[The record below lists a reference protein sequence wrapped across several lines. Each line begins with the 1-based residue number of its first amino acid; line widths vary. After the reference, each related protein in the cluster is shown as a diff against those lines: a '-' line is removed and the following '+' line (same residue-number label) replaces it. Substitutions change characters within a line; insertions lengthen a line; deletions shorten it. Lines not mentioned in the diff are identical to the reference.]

1 MIETSHI
8 DFKSQFYPKVMAL
21 GRKYAS
27 SLGFM
32 PEGGFEDHVRKQC
45 VIVAHEGD
53 SLCGYVM
60 YREVPRHSR
69 ISIVHLCVDDA
80 FRGQK
85 VSKLLL
91 DSLRQEYETSYSF
104 NGISLNCRDDYEY
117 ATKIWQRYG
126 FTPRNKIRSRSQ
138 EEHYLTFWWYSFN
151 KPDLFSQIVADST
164 KIKALLDANIIMKL
178 RDAGDV
184 RFLPAEDPTCLLADW
199 LVDETEF
206 YYASEMFNEI
216 SRDKDKQRVKRTK
229 GFLNNFQEASHN
241 IEERKSV
248 SISLSQIMTGI
259 TENDVSD
266 REQVATCIVSDIKYF
281 LTFDEGI
288 LEHRDSIEQE
298 YNVKIMTP
306 QEFII
311 TLDQILHED
320 SYSPRQISGAVFH
333 TISKLS
339 PGEVKTCAELFWYN
353 RSQEKKKDFINAFY
367 QILNEN
373 QCVVES
379 IKKDDEYVALYA
391 TRRDGDTVSIP
402 LLRLVESQNEITI
415 LMGLMSQLINQ
426 AIESGAAKIIVEEES
441 LREKHRE
448 VLYRFGFLNH
458 EGKLQKLVLRGN
470 VTKSQLLQ
478 YCLDNNVQIDV
489 PDLNNDIRLFEFERF
504 LFPLKISDLNIPCYV
519 IPIKPKWAQELF
531 DTKEA
536 GSMLFGVDIT
546 RLWNVENVYY
556 RSARTLTEVVPA
568 RILWYV
574 SADKHYSRNKGV
586 VATSYVEEVIT
597 GLPKDLFRKF
607 KHYGIY
613 KWEDIYKLCGA
624 DINKPIRAIR
634 FGHTEVFNSIVPYND
649 LQKIMG
655 KKNTFQS
662 PVEVSEEVFNEIYIL
677 KDVKRL

>member
-69 ISIVHLCVDDA
+69 ISIVHLCVDEA

-126 FTPRNKIRSRSQ
+126 FTPRNKIRRRRQ

-184 RFLPAEDPTCLLADW
+184 KFLPAEDPTCLLADW

-241 IEERKSV
+241 IEE
-248 SISLSQIMTGI
+248 
-259 TENDVSD
+259 
-266 REQVATCIVSDIKYF
+266 
-281 LTFDEGI
+281 
-288 LEHRDSIEQE
+288 
-298 YNVKIMTP
+298 
-306 QEFII
+306 
-311 TLDQILHED
+311 
-320 SYSPRQISGAVFH
+320 
-333 TISKLS
+333 
-339 PGEVKTCAELFWYN
+339 W
-353 RSQEKKKDFINAFY
+353 
-367 QILNEN
+367 
-373 QCVVES
+373 
-379 IKKDDEYVALYA
+379 
-391 TRRDGDTVSIP
+391 
-402 LLRLVESQNEITI
+402 
-415 LMGLMSQLINQ
+415 
-426 AIESGAAKIIVEEES
+426 
-441 LREKHRE
+441 
-448 VLYRFGFLNH
+448 
-458 EGKLQKLVLRGN
+458 
-470 VTKSQLLQ
+470 
-478 YCLDNNVQIDV
+478 
-489 PDLNNDIRLFEFERF
+489 
-504 LFPLKISDLNIPCYV
+504 
-519 IPIKPKWAQELF
+519 
-531 DTKEA
+531 
-536 GSMLFGVDIT
+536 
-546 RLWNVENVYY
+546 
-556 RSARTLTEVVPA
+556 
-568 RILWYV
+568 
-574 SADKHYSRNKGV
+574 
-586 VATSYVEEVIT
+586 
-597 GLPKDLFRKF
+597 
-607 KHYGIY
+607 
-613 KWEDIYKLCGA
+613 
-624 DINKPIRAIR
+624 
-634 FGHTEVFNSIVPYND
+634 
-649 LQKIMG
+649 
-655 KKNTFQS
+655 
-662 PVEVSEEVFNEIYIL
+662 
-677 KDVKRL
+677 

>member
-8 DFKSQFYPKVMAL
+8 DFRSQFYPKVMAL

-27 SLGFM
+27 TLGFM

-45 VIVAHEGD
+45 LIVAHDGD

-69 ISIVHLCVDDA
+69 ISIVHLCVDEA

-85 VSKLLL
+85 ISKLLL
-91 DSLRQEYETSYSF
+91 DSLRHEYETSYSF

-117 ATKIWQRYG
+117 ASKVWQKYG
-126 FTPRNKIRSRSQ
+126 FTPRNRTRSRSQ
-138 EEHYLTFWWYSFN
+138 EVHYLTFWWYGFN

-184 RFLPAEDPTCLLADW
+184 KFLPAEDPTCLLADW

-206 YYASEMFNEI
+206 YYAPEMFNEI
-216 SRDKDKQRVKRTK
+216 SRDTDRQRVKRTK

-248 SISLSQIMTGI
+248 SESLSQIMTGS
-259 TENDVSD
+259 TDNDVSD

-288 LEHRDSIEQE
+288 LEHRDIIEQE
-298 YNVKIMTP
+298 FNVKIMTP
-306 QEFII
+306 QEFTI

-320 SYSPRQISGAVFH
+320 SYSPRQISGAVSH
-333 TISKLS
+333 SISKVS
-339 PGEVKTCAELFWYN
+339 TSEVKACVSVFWYKK
-353 RSQEKKKDFINAFY
+353 SKEKKNEFVNTFY
-367 QILNEN
+367 GILNDQRNTIET
-373 QCVVES
+373 
-379 IKKDDEYVALYA
+379 IKKDDDYVALYA
-391 TRRDGDTVSIP
+391 TRREENCVVVP
-402 LLRLVESQNEITI
+402 LLRLVESQNEITV
-415 LMGLMSQLINQ
+415 LMGLLSQLLNR
-426 AIESGAAKIIVEEES
+426 AIESGASQLIVSEQL
-441 LREKHRE
+441 LRESHKE
-448 VLYRFGFLNH
+448 VLYRFGFLNRD
-458 EGKLQKLVLRGN
+458 GLLKKLILRGVVN
-470 VTKSQLLQ
+470 KSNLSQ
-478 YCLDNNVQIDV
+478 YCLENNLQIDT
-489 PDLNNDIRLFEFERF
+489 PDLNNDVRLLEFERF
-504 LFPLKISDLNIPCYV
+504 LFPLKISDLNIPCYIV
-519 IPIKPKWAQELF
+519 PIKPQWAQELF
-531 DTKEA
+531 DTREA
-536 GSMLFGVDIT
+536 DSMLFGVDIT

-556 RSARTLTEVVPA
+556 RSARTLTERVPA

-574 SADKHYSRNKGV
+574 SADNHYGRNKGV
-586 VATSYVEEVIT
+586 VATSYLEEVIT
-597 GLPKDLFRKF
+597 GLPKDLYRKF

-613 KWEDIYKLCGA
+613 KWDDIYKLCGN
-624 DINKPIRAIR
+624 DVDKPIRAIR
-634 FGHTEVFNSIVPYND
+634 FSHTEVFNSVVPYIE
-649 LQKIMG
+649 LQRIIG

-662 PVEVSEEVFNEIYIL
+662 PVEVSEVVFNEVYKL